1 MMSLDGTDC
10 PVNEPW
16 SFDKKWYSQKFNGH
30 GVKYE
35 VGVCI
40 KTGYIVW
47 INGPVVASMNDLKL
61 FKSLLMNLLCE
72 DEGVEVDV
80 GYNGADSLNNP
91 QVGVSRI
98 QRCQKNKVRGRHE
111 NVNGRLKIFN
121 VLNIPFRHLKP
132 HEEMMEKHHKCF
144 YAVAVITQ
152 LKFEAGEM
160 LYDIQYD
167 TGSY

>member
-16 SFDKKWYSQKFNGH
+16 PFDKTWYSQKFNGP

-40 KTGYIVW
+40 KTGYILVW
-47 INGPVVASMNDLKL
+47 INGPVVASMNDSTL
-61 FKSLLMNLLCE
+61 FKSLLMHLLCE
-72 DEGVEVDV
+72 HEGVEIDA
-80 GYNGADSLNNP
+80 GYNGADSLKNP
-91 QVGVSRI
+91 QVSVSRI
-98 QRCQKNKVRGRHE
+98 QCCQKNKVSGRHE

-132 HEEMMEKHHKCF
+132 HEEMMEKHPKCF
-144 YAVAVITQ
+144 
-152 LKFEAGEM
+152 
-160 LYDIQYD
+160 
-167 TGSY
+167 